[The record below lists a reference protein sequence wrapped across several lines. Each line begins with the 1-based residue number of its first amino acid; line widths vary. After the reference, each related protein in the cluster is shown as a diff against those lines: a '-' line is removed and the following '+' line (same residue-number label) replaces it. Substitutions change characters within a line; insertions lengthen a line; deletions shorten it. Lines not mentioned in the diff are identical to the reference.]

1 MLALLRNTS
10 REYGVKRGVTF
21 AKLKHEGPLRDTVVR
36 RSAQTGAF
44 VVDLTESPGFMIE
57 HSSQRRRFFAAIVN
71 SIQAIIG
78 GIVAVLLG
86 GAVAGPSF
94 QRRRESW
101 LPAGSLDALN
111 EGEPTPVT
119 LRVARQDGY
128 TQTVERQVVFLV
140 KSGDS
145 VKALSST
152 CTHLG
157 CRVSW
162 DAEAKQLKC
171 PCHGGVYDKTGAV
184 IAGPPPAPL
193 PSLMTRIDGDQVLI
207 QA

>member
-1 MLALLRNTS
+1 
-10 REYGVKRGVTF
+10 
-21 AKLKHEGPLRDTVVR
+21 
-36 RSAQTGAF
+36 
-44 VVDLTESPGFMIE
+44 MIE

-71 SIQAIIG
+71 SIQAVIG

-94 QRRRESW
+94 LRRRQSW

-119 LRVARQDGY
+119 IRVARQDGY
-128 TQTVERQVVFLV
+128 TETVERQVVFLV
-140 KSGDS
+140 KSGDN

-193 PSLMTRIDGDQVLI
+193 ASLMTRIDGDQVLI

>member
-1 MLALLRNTS
+1 MTDGSN
-10 REYGVKRGVTF
+10 
-21 AKLKHEGPLRDTVVR
+21 
-36 RSAQTGAF
+36 
-44 VVDLTESPGFMIE
+44 
-57 HSSQRRRFFAAIVN
+57 QRRRFLAAALN
-71 SIQAIIG
+71 TIQGLIG
-78 GIVAVLLG
+78 GTLTVILG
-86 GAVAGPSF
+86 GAVIGPSF
-94 QRRRESW
+94 LRTREAW
-101 LPAGSLDALN
+101 LKAGSLDALP

-119 LRVARQDGY
+119 IRVTRQDGY

-140 KSGDS
+140 KSGGG

-162 DAEAKQLKC
+162 DGEAKQLKC
-171 PCHGGVYDKTGAV
+171 PCHGGVYDSTGAV

-193 PSLMTRIDGDQVLI
+193 ASLTTRVDGDQILI